1 MSDEVKRAL
10 KEANISF
17 GSITNEVYDRD
28 YVFLVVNDLREKP
41 NTTFILK
48 DTSLTELSSMF
59 SNKFVVL
66 SSQYKEIQLFK
77 SCNITQ
83 KNTDYEK

>member
-66 SSQYKEIQLFK
+66 SSVYKEIQLLK
-77 SCNITQ
+77 SWDSAVKQTP
-83 KNTDYEK
+83 YEK